1 VIQMALHRG
10 QVRPMQIVVRARALR
25 QQPAR
30 GSGIAARL
38 GEHGLPAAR
47 LDATR
52 TSGPVDP
59 G

>member
-1 VIQMALHRG
+1 MALHRG